1 MKQTITKSCSLFL
14 FVMMSLLS
22 HAQNSKTE
30 KIISGNVIDYAGK
43 PLPGVNVNVKG
54 TSNGVVTDFDGHYAL
69 AVKEG
74 GTLVFTFIGMKKE
87 ERTIGKS
94 SQVNV
99 TMQDDASGLEEV
111 VVTGYGKQKKS
122 HLTGAV
128 QSIKVAEIED
138 LPTNN
143 IATALVGRI
152 LGVGVSGGSARPG
165 KAATLK
171 IRNPVV
177 LSKDGGTTNPLYVI
191 DGVLQTAGDGT
202 NDTTQF
208 DNLDA
213 SEIETIS
220 FLKDGAAAIYGARS
234 ANGVVIIT
242 TKRGKKGPAKLTYQG
257 SYGIEDETYRTR
269 MLNASE
275 FATYYDI
282 MNGVNGNNSLGKTP
296 LSSYFFS
303 PDEKAYFKYLKYNP
317 LNDEWHAS
325 SNQKHT
331 LNISGGTDRAT
342 YYAGGSYYTQ
352 GGNLSNIDYS
362 KWTFRSGADFN
373 ISDNLKAGIQIAGFF
388 NDESK
393 TFSKIGGENEE
404 NDYRRLLNWTPFMP
418 QYINGLPAQVNTQ
431 TNYQYHYGEMKRL
444 GNIAT
449 NSANNM
455 SANAYLEYK
464 IPFIKGLTARA
475 SYARNQSAA
484 RGTQVGTQYTIYQF
498 NGVGTY
504 GHIFHPIADTF
515 NGVALPDN
523 TILKA
528 NTYSNGNRL
537 LWNNT
542 SGKSVQSNISLTYSR
557 EFGKHALSGLVT
569 VEKSESNSIQDQYYK
584 DSPLLSTNGYS
595 NTAFGTVDGTTTGNE
610 SGSLG
615 YVGRLNY
622 IYDDKYMAE
631 FLYRTDASTKFAPA
645 NYWANFY
652 SLSGGWV
659 ISKESFFK
667 SSVIDFLKVRASV
680 GLLGRDDTK
689 AWQWRQRFTYQVDKG
704 VVIGNNAVSTGLKME
719 VTPNPDVTWS
729 EELKTNYGVET
740 KMFDNRLSLSA
751 DYFFNKGMHVLMNRT
766 ANVPFTVGGST
777 ASENFGEI
785 NFFGYEFAAGWNDKV
800 GDFKYGMDVNFGW
813 SDNKVIAGDFNAI
826 DIKKPWIA
834 KPGESMDNGVW
845 GYDCIGM
852 FKDAAEVAAY
862 VSGYNIRSVFGVLA
876 ANLKPGSLYYRDVRG
891 AFDPVTGTFATPDGI
906 IDENDQ
912 IQLSKKKSTKYGM
925 GTTLKFGYKQFSLNA
940 VVTASFG
947 GGFNEIDSATRKSMK
962 EKITDIQD
970 NRPSIWNNIYDPT
983 LNPTGTMP
991 NPYNEALNLAPT
1003 SEFWRV
1009 SSTMIQLRNINLAY
1023 AMPEKYTKAL
1033 GLSSCRFN
1041 LTALN
1046 PFILYNPYS
1055 YKNPNGSYDIYPT
1068 LKTYSLG
1075 LNVAF

>member
-22 HAQNSKTE
+22 YAQNSKTE

-54 TSNGVVTDFDGHYAL
+54 AKTGIVTDFDGHYAL

-74 GTLVFTFIGMKKE
+74 STLVFTFIGMKTE
-87 ERTIGKS
+87 ERVVGKS
-94 SQVNV
+94 SAVNV

-111 VVTGYGKQKKS
+111 VVTGYAKQKKS

-128 QSIKVAEIED
+128 QTIKVSEIED

-143 IATALVGRI
+143 IATALTGRI

-165 KAATLK
+165 KPATLK
-171 IRNPVV
+171 IRNPVT

-191 DGVLQTAGDGT
+191 DGVLQVAGDGT
-202 NDTTQF
+202 NDTTVF

-213 SEIETIS
+213 SEIESLS
-220 FLKDGAAAIYGARS
+220 FLKDGSAAIYGARS

-257 SYGIEDETYRTR
+257 SYGIEDETYRTK
-269 MLNASE
+269 MLNAYD
-275 FATYYDI
+275 FARYYNI
-282 MNGVNGNNSLGKTP
+282 MNGPNGNNVTTNLAAS
-296 LSSYFFS
+296 FFS
-303 PDEKAYFKYLKYNP
+303 PDEMQYFKYLNYNP
-317 LNDEWHAS
+317 LGDEWHAS
-325 SNQKHT
+325 SNQKHA
-331 LNISGGTDRAT
+331 LNVSGGTDRAT
-342 YYAGGSYYTQ
+342 YFAGGSYYTQ
-352 GGNLSNIDYS
+352 NGNLSNVDYS

-373 ISDNLKAGIQIAGFF
+373 ISDNFKSGIQISGYF

-393 TFSKIGGENEE
+393 TFSKVGGENEE
-404 NDYRRLLNWTPFMP
+404 NDYRRLLNSSPFLP
-418 QYINGLPAQVNTQ
+418 QYINGLPVQRLNTS
-431 TNYQYHYGEMKRL
+431 NESQYHYGEINRL
-444 GNIAT
+444 GNTAT
-449 NSANNM
+449 NAANSL

-475 SYARNQSAA
+475 SYARTQSAA

-498 NGVGTY
+498 TGLGTN
-504 GHIFHPIADTF
+504 GHIYHPIPDTF

-523 TILKA
+523 ALLKA

-542 SGKSVQSNISLTYSR
+542 NSKSVQANATLTYSR
-557 EFGKHALSGLVT
+557 EFGKHAVSGLAS
-569 VEKSESNSIQDQYYK
+569 VEKSEASNVQDQYYK
-584 DSPLLSTNGYS
+584 DSPLMTTNGYS
-595 NTAFGTVDGTTTGNE
+595 NTAFGVVDGTTTGNE
-610 SGSLG
+610 SGTLG

-622 IYDDKYMAE
+622 SYDDKYMAE

-645 NYWANFY
+645 NYWGNFY

-680 GLLGRDDTK
+680 GVLGKDDTK
-689 AWQWRQRFTYQVDKG
+689 AWQWRQRFTYQDGKG
-704 VVIGNNAVSTGLKME
+704 LVVGNGAASTGLKME

-729 EELKTNYGVET
+729 QELKTNYGIET
-740 KMFDNRLSLSA
+740 RLLNNRLSLSA
-751 DYFFNKGMHVLMNRT
+751 DYFFNKGTNILMNRT

-777 ASENFGEI
+777 ASENFGEV
-785 NFFGYEFAAGWNDKV
+785 NFFGYEFSAGWNDKV
-800 GDFKYGMDVNFGW
+800 GDFKYGLDVNFGW
-813 SDNKVIAGDFNAI
+813 SDNKVITGDFNAI

-891 AFDPVTGTFATPDGI
+891 AFDPVTGTFGAPDGI

-912 IQLSKKKSTKYGM
+912 IQLAKKKSTKYGM
-925 GTTLKFGYKQFSLNA
+925 GTTLKLGYKQFTLST

-947 GGFNEIDSATRKSMK
+947 GGWNEVDSQTRKPMK
-962 EKITDIQD
+962 SGIDAGID

-1003 SEFWRV
+1003 SNFWRRDAA
-1009 SSTMIQLRNINLAY
+1009 SIQLRNINLAY
-1023 AMPEKYTKAL
+1023 AMPEKYTKVL
-1033 GLSSCRFN
+1033 GLSSCRLNF
-1041 LTALN
+1041 TALN
-1046 PFILYNPYS
+1046 PFILYNPFD
-1055 YKNPNGSYDIYPT
+1055 YKNPNGAYDIYPT